1 MLFLFVIVPLSK
13 LPLHFRRTGSGLE
26 AFSSKRS
33 WETYCKILSSE
44 KRMFMWYRI
53 DIVLEYP
60 IVNYFRFF
68 EYCVTLLHRIVTLGN
83 GVKWGL
89 CHGQLEIHHTEWKP
103 GFLAAAG
110 REWNCSVQVWIPWLA
125 YYKEFFSDWFI
136 KIYYSLE
143 IAHKLLAAN
152 IELKLSN
159 YCSVLFTWSPKLQVI
174 VLCFPTDW
182 LQ

>member
-1 MLFLFVIVPLSK
+1 MLFLFVIVLLSK
-13 LPLHFRRTGSGLE
+13 LPLHFKGTGSGPE
-26 AFSSKRS
+26 AFSRKKS

-44 KRMFMWYRI
+44 KWMFMWYRI
-53 DIVLEYP
+53 DIVLTYP

-68 EYCVTLLHRIVTLGN
+68 EYYIHRIVTLGN
-83 GVKWGL
+83 GLKWGL
-89 CHGQLEIHHTEWKP
+89 CRSQLEIHHVQWKP
-103 GFLAAAG
+103 GFLAAAS
-110 REWNCSVQVWIPWLA
+110 RERNCSVQVWISWLA
-125 YYKEFFSDWFI
+125 YYKEFFSDWFM
-136 KIYYSLE
+136 KIYCSLE

-159 YCSVLFTWSPKLQVI
+159 YRSVLFTWSPKLQVI